1 MGTSPRVQGTGA
13 TTRDGVADK
22 SRARPWHIRCD
33 AGAAM
38 NAFPESIHDP
48 VALPGRSAGYHTA
61 VCDFKRRLIEATLLQ
76 MRGNRTHTARALGLQ
91 RTYLL
96 RLIRELGV
104 AAPPPPIRRRSLAG

>member
-76 MRGNRTHTARALGLQ
+76 MRGNRTHTALS
-91 RTYLL
+91 
-96 RLIRELGV
+96 LIH
-104 AAPPPPIRRRSLAG
+104 I